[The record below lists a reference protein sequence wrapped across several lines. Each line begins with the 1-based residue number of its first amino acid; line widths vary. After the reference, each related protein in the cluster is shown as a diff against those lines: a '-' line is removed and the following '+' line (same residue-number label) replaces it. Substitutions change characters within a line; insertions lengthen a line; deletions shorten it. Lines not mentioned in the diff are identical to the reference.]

1 MVGTDPISDMLTRV
15 RNGYMAKNTSVVV
28 PWSGLRENLGKVL
41 VENKY
46 LSRIEVIKDG
56 NKKEL
61 VLELKYNGKVPAV
74 TEIKRVSR
82 PSLRVYVSHQELHIV
97 LGGAGM
103 AVLSTPKGLMTNKQ
117 ARKENLGGEV
127 ICEVF

>member
-1 MVGTDPISDMLTRV
+1 
-15 RNGYMAKNTSVVV
+15 MAKNTSVVV

-82 PSLRVYVSHQELHIV
+82 PSLRVYVSHQELPIV
-97 LGGAGM
+97 LG
-103 AVLSTPKGLMTNKQ
+103 
-117 ARKENLGGEV
+117 
-127 ICEVF
+127 